1 MSHSFGGLCTKPP
14 TPIKSENPQPSE
26 SDLLN
31 VLTTFMRESRIEQNE
46 TVEQL
51 VKTLSPK
58 KSPRNLI
65 KASLSDYPKLPGK
78 IWENSKARFI
88 AVVRSHSLY
97 ECLSSKFVLS
107 SIEEHEEHLNNCRFL
122 KAAIALATTDGPC
135 AWIPESEKLL
145 QPESWGSYM

>member
-1 MSHSFGGLCTKPP
+1 MLEIGLGFGNHLSYGSCFPGTVQVGSSFRNTGKNFSFVMKL
-14 TPIKSENPQPSE
+14 E
-26 SDLLN
+26 SGCD
-31 VLTTFMRESRIEQNE
+31 VSYTSRYQS
-46 TVEQL
+46 L
-51 VKTLSPK
+51 V
-58 KSPRNLI
+58 I